1 MEVAINMFSGMT
13 VHSVDSKGRI
23 ILPQKFREELGAEFY
38 VTSGFSDNVQIMSV
52 EEFTKLRE
60 QIRQLPANKALA
72 LQYLLLSAAT
82 LVSPNSAGRI
92 QIPQKLREDSAIEG
106 EAVVVGMDTRIE
118 VWNKDKFDEFM
129 AIQKKEFIGD
139 ALELLKF

>member
-1 MEVAINMFSGMT
+1 MFSGMS
-13 VHSVDSKGRI
+13 VHSVDAKGRI
-23 ILPQKFREELGAEFY
+23 ILPLKFREELGEEFY
-38 VTSGFSDNVQIMSV
+38 ITSGFSDNVQIMSV
-52 EEFTKLRE
+52 DEFNRLRE

-82 LVSPNSAGRI
+82 LVKPNSQGRI
-92 QIPQKLREDSAIEG
+92 QIPQKLREDSFIEG

-129 AIQKKEFIGD
+129 ADQKKEFIGD
-139 ALELLKF
+139 ALELLRF

>member
-1 MEVAINMFSGMT
+1 MFSGMS
-13 VHSVDSKGRI
+13 VHSVDTKGRI
-23 ILPQKFREELGAEFY
+23 ILPQKFREELGEEFY
-38 VTSGFSDNVQIMSV
+38 ITSGFSDNIQIMSV
-52 EEFTKLRE
+52 DEFSKLRE

-139 ALELLKF
+139 ALELLRF